1 METGASGI
9 IAFPEAGEIFGE
21 PALIGEGQ
29 RDEIAEV
36 IEDSVI
42 YGLGTSDYV

>member
-1 METGASGI
+1 METVASGI
-9 IAFPEAGEIFGE
+9 TRNLLQGKYLGEL
-21 PALIGEGQ
+21 ALIGEGQ